1 MNWTKLILFYLPL
14 AVACTQQETPIST
27 TPQTSLAGDSSNV
40 MLFEGGRLIVGDGNV
55 IEDAA
60 FLVENGRFT
69 QVGNS
74 GSINVPDGA
83 LQINISGKTI
93 IPALIDGHGHLG
105 YSDVGART
113 DVRAS
118 YSRENIIDHLH
129 RHAFYGHSATMSM
142 GIDPLS
148 MAELRESTIDNA
160 ARFLWAG
167 RGIGRPNAG
176 PGATDRRD
184 VPYGIDT
191 VEEGIAAVREL
202 AEAQVDLVKIWVDD
216 RNGTVEKL
224 TPDLY
229 GPIIQEAHRLGL
241 KVTAHIF
248 YLEDAKDLL
257 RAGVDGFAHGV
268 RDVDVDDEFMELL
281 ANRPYTFLMPNLPN
295 SGSTTIDDL
304 PFFAQTLPAAGAET
318 MRTEISESTTHT
330 RFAVESRNL
339 KRMYDAGVPLI
350 IGTDGDG
357 AGWDIHEEIA
367 DMVLAGV
374 SPADALASATKNA
387 AELYRLHDLG
397 TISDGKSADFVI
409 LDSNPL
415 EDIKN
420 TRAISNVY
428 IRGQEINRAEL
439 SANWTE

>member
-1 MNWTKLILFYLPL
+1 MSWIKLILFSLPL
-14 AVACTQQETPIST
+14 AVACTPQEAPPSG
-27 TPQTSLAGDSSNV
+27 TPQSQLTSESSDV
-40 MLFEGGRLIVGDGNV
+40 ILFEGGRLITGDGNV
-55 IEDAA
+55 LEDAA
-60 FLVENGRFT
+60 FLIENGRFT
-69 QVGNS
+69 QVGVS
-74 GSINVPDGA
+74 GTINVPAGA
-83 LQINISGKTI
+83 VQVNFSGKTI

-129 RHAFYGHSATMSM
+129 RHAYYGQSATMSM

-167 RGIGRPNAG
+167 RGMGRPNAG

-191 VEEGIAAVREL
+191 VEEGIAAVHEL
-202 AEAQVDLVKIWVDD
+202 AETQVDLVKIWVDD

-229 GPIIQEAHRLGL
+229 GPIIKEAHRLGL

-257 RAGVDGFAHGV
+257 RAGIDGFAHGI

-318 MRTEISESTTHT
+318 MRTEISESTTHA
-330 RFAVESRNL
+330 RFAVEARNL
-339 KRMYDAGVPLI
+339 KRMYDAGVTLI
-350 IGTDGDG
+350 TGTDGDG

-374 SPADALASATKNA
+374 SPTDALASATKNA
-387 AELYRLHDLG
+387 AELYRLHELG
-397 TISDGKSADFVI
+397 TISAGKSADFVI

-420 TRAISNVY
+420 TREISNVY
-428 IRGQEINRAEL
+428 IRGEEVNRAEL